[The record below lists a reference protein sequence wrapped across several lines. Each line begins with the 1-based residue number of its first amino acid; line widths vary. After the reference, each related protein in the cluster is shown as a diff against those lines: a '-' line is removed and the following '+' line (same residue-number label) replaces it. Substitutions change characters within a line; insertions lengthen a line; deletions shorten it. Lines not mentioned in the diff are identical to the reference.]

1 MHLIDR
7 LGLFGV
13 RLTVTLIRA
22 GEVRSATELAV
33 RLAEVSGLGELRAV
47 LVRQFTERSQLL
59 RARSALAAVRAVV
72 RRGGC
77 SDAGMLEAA
86 AEEVTASAHEFVE
99 VRLLNDLRAGFLQ
112 VSDQLEEE
120 MDRLLGGSGHST
132 AGRLGLS
139 EGSTG
144 EERRAAALAALTR
157 WQQVATSPLTDR
169 RLQLAARGVARTC
182 EGILA
187 DLATVTA

>member
-1 MHLIDR
+1 MHLVDR

-13 RLTVTLIRA
+13 RLTTTLIRA
-22 GEVRSATELAV
+22 GEVGSATELAA
-33 RLAEVSGLGELRAV
+33 RLADVSGLGELRAA
-47 LVRQFTERSQLL
+47 LLRQFTERSRLL

-77 SDAGMLEAA
+77 TDAGMLAAA

-99 VRLLNDLRAGFLQ
+99 IRLLNDLRAGFVQ
-112 VSDQLEEE
+112 VPGHLEEE

-132 AGRLGLS
+132 AGRLGLPES
-139 EGSTG
+139 ATADEC
-144 EERRAAALAALTR
+144 RAGALDALAR
-157 WQQVATSPLTDR
+157 WQKVATSPLSDR
-169 RLQLAARGVARTC
+169 RLQLAAQGVARTC

-187 DLATVTA
+187 ELATT